1 MEERRMKKWMKYSAA
16 AALAAAAVLGMA
28 ACGGAGGA
36 ASKADGKKH
45 VAVLQIM
52 EHGSLDAANKG
63 VIDALAKR
71 GYTADKI
78 TIDQQNA
85 QGDQSNLKNIAA
97 RFKSAKPD
105 IIVGI
110 STPATQALANEIH
123 DVPIVGVAI
132 TDFETAK
139 LVKSNAKPETNV
151 TGAHDLGPVEK
162 QVDMGKAFLPGTKT
176 VGIMYNSSEINSEIQ
191 ANRVKKHAAETGLS
205 VVEATVSNVND
216 IQQAAESIVGQVDFI
231 YIPTDNVMASAM
243 PNLLKVTDAAKIPVI
258 VGFDAGVKEGA
269 LASISVD
276 FYKNGL
282 QVGDMAADILDG
294 KSKPETMPVQDPKD
308 LTVMINKKN
317 AKLLGLSIPD
327 VYKDAELIG

>member
-1 MEERRMKKWMKYSAA
+1 MKKWMKYSAA

-36 ASKADGKKH
+36 SSKADGKKH

-78 TIDQQNA
+78 EIDQQNA

-162 QVDMGKAFLPGTKT
+162 QVDMGKAFLPGAKT